1 MVEMDR
7 RERAC
12 VRKRGEVVGLIARV
26 RHSTKNKSGGCARWL
41 AVWVFDLFLRGV
53 QGVW

>member
-1 MVEMDR
+1 MVEIDR

-12 VRKRGEVVGLIARV
+12 VGKREEVVGIIARV

-41 AVWVFDLFLRGV
+41 VIWVFDLFWWVV
-53 QGVW
+53 QVVW